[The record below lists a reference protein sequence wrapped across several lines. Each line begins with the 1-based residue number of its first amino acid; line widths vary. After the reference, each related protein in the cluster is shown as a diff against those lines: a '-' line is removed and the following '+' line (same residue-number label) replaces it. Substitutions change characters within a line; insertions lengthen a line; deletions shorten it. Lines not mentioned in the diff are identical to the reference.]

1 MNAELFTIGRLS
13 REAVCNVQT
22 IRYYEQIGLL
32 PAPLRSSGNQRLYDE
47 SWTRRLRFIRH
58 ARDLGFELDDVR
70 ILLDL
75 ADDPSKSC
83 EAVDEVAS
91 TQLAE
96 VEQRIR
102 DLQALKRELQ
112 RMLKLCCLIPAF
124 GSTPPGLPPP
134 GTGLSTKSLP
144 ALWLACFMMV
154 PFGFGLPGSE
164 DALLAA

>member
-13 REAVCNVQT
+13 REAVCNIQT

-112 RMLKLCCLIPAF
+112 RMLKLCQ
-124 GSTPPGLPPP
+124 G
-134 GTGLSTKSLP
+134 GTVADCRIIETLGNHDLCIADTHAKVHTSAKR
-144 ALWLACFMMV
+144 
-154 PFGFGLPGSE
+154 
-164 DALLAA
+164 